1 MITKLKY
8 YSALV
13 LSSLRGCLRS
23 IKYLLIPLTP
33 LKKEGIRTPKSS
45 NLSGDLGGAIN
56 VRCIQKT
63 SQTFSQIF
71 SRIRTVMSL

>member
-1 MITKLKY
+1 
-8 YSALV
+8 
-13 LSSLRGCLRS
+13 
-23 IKYLLIPLTP
+23 LLIPLTP